1 MLENNELQ
9 AKPGDKDVNRFPTLK
24 TTEIDA
30 GIFTDQ
36 SILKEGIDDYEE
48 ELKEFTRMVGLT
60 KESIEDDEAIFDHP
74 VSGEGRATYSID
86 TKKMA
91 LIMLQTMVHT
101 SGQYEGKPMYQRV
114 GKILMVDPRILFKWN
129 GIEKKSIEK
138 QASTIDGAIEEFV
151 KLKMNVIM
159 LKLLNEI
166 GNRDLSKMYDKNL
179 IALLNSIYHKWRLEK
194 GMSTQNIAVHHK
206 VALPP
211 PRED

>member
-1 MLENNELQ
+1 MPK
-9 AKPGDKDVNRFPTLK
+9 AKKSPKPGDKDVNRLTTLK
-24 TTEIDA
+24 DTQIDA
-30 GIFTDQ
+30 GIFTDKT
-36 SILKEGIDDYEE
+36 ILKEGIDDYEE

-60 KESIEDDEAIFDHP
+60 QDSIENDEAILDHP
-74 VSGEGRATYSID
+74 VKDGRATYSID

-114 GKILMVDPRILFKWN
+114 GKILMVDPRLLYIWN
-129 GIEKKSIEK
+129 TTERKNIEK
-138 QASTIDGAIEEFV
+138 QASTIDNAIEEFV

-211 PRED
+211 PKED